1 MRRITMIFLE
11 NLKSELEACKPV
23 IKELHDVYN
32 IENSMERIEELHEK
46 AAEPG
51 FWDDMEKSQKVLQET
66 RQLEGRIEKYNG
78 FVQSAEDIEVL
89 IEMAADEDSE
99 EMIEEIKEELGK
111 LKTALDAAQLDT
123 LLTGEY
129 DKNNA
134 IINFHAGAGGTEAQ
148 DWSEMLFRMYHK
160 WCDAHGFKFTVL
172 DYLDGQE
179 AGMKS
184 ASVLIEGENAYG
196 YLKSEAGIHRLVRI
210 SPFDSSGSRHTSFSA
225 VDVMPEIDDTIEVD
239 IRPEDIKMDVY
250 RASGAGG
257 QHINKTSSA
266 VRLTHIPTGI
276 VTACQ
281 TQRSQ
286 FQNREYA
293 MKLLK
298 AELIKIKEREHLEK
312 IEDIKGVQKEIAWGA
327 QIRSYVFMPY
337 TLVKDHRTGFENNN
351 VSGVMDGDL
360 DGFINAYLKA
370 LSLGEI
376 EK

>member
-1 MRRITMIFLE
+1 
-11 NLKSELEACKPV
+11 
-23 IKELHDVYN
+23 
-32 IENSMERIEELHEK
+32 
-46 AAEPG
+46 
-51 FWDDMEKSQKVLQET
+51 
-66 RQLEGRIEKYNG
+66 
-78 FVQSAEDIEVL
+78 VL
-89 IEMAADEDSE
+89 IEMAADEGDE
-99 EMIEEIKEELGK
+99 DMIDEIQSD
-111 LKTALDAAQLDT
+111 LKTLKEGLDAAQLDT

-129 DKNNA
+129 DHNNA

-160 WCDAHGFKFTVL
+160 WCESHGFKMTAL
-172 DYLDGQE
+172 DYLEGAE

-184 ASVLIEGENAYG
+184 ASVIVEGENAYG

-276 VTACQ
+276 VTSCQ

-286 FQNREYA
+286 FQNRDYA
-293 MKLLK
+293 MKMLK

-337 TLVKDHRTGFENNN
+337 TLVKDHRTGFENSN
-351 VSGVMDGDL
+351 VNAVMDGDL